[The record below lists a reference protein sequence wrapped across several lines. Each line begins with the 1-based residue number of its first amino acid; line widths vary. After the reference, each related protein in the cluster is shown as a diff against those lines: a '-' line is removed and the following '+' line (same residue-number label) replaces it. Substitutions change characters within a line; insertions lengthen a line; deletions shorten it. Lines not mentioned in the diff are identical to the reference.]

1 MHPERRRCRVRWRS
15 LGCVSARGVLL
26 AVLLLLASA
35 AAVAQPVGGGTFP
48 PPSSQG
54 LRAADGYQ
62 WLCAGAPGNCPDGH
76 VPSRLRRPLRLPQLA
91 AGTSC
96 PAVRA
101 HRVNPSFGIALGA
114 GPAYPIPF
122 RDSTLHYDHGQSAGG
137 WIYVKVLWVIP
148 PSYGGPVLIRGR
160 QLDGTNWLGFDRGP
174 RPLRELQI
182 PPRASGLARA
192 WRAFPSYT
200 RVRAGAG
207 CYAYQIDGTTFSR
220 VLGFRLKP

>member
-1 MHPERRRCRVRWRS
+1 MKRFVQ
-15 LGCVSARGVLL
+15 L
-26 AVLLLLASA
+26 AV
-35 AAVAQPVGGGTFP
+35 AVALAVAGVGGAVAADAFP
-48 PPSSQG
+48 PPGAQG
-54 LRAADGYQ
+54 LRVANGYQ
-62 WLCAGAPGNCPDGH
+62 WLCTGTAPSNCPKGE
-76 VPSRLRRPLRLPQLA
+76 VPARLRRSLRLPQLA
-91 AGTSC
+91 AVASC

-101 HRVNPSFGIALGA
+101 DRVNPSFGIALGP

-122 RDSTLHYDHGQSAGG
+122 RDSTLHYDHGRSAGG
-137 WIYVKVLWVIP
+137 WIYVKVLWVIA

-160 QLDGTNWLGFDRGP
+160 QLNGTNWMGFDRGP

-182 PPRASGLARA
+182 PPRTPGQTHT
-192 WRAFPSYT
+192 WRALPSYT